1 MHQTAIIRIRHVRQT
16 LNQVCAC
23 VGVCMYIH
31 ILSTGVG
38 GLVGR
43 ELGAFG
49 VGQRERCAGSLQVKL
64 RVKLHVVGHV
74 LPSSQRAQPS
84 LSSSFAIQQP
94 PPGNPDPSSCNYPK
108 WSAI

>member
-1 MHQTAIIRIRHVRQT
+1 
-16 LNQVCAC
+16 
-23 VGVCMYIH
+23 MYIH